1 MIVLVV
7 VTVEAFRQFDLVFAM
22 TSGGPGTTTQILP
35 LLIFRYN
42 FQFSQYGLASAASFI
57 LIIIATILAVAY
69 FVLMTRRTKQSRVA
83 SSATRAA
90 TKRAA

>member
-1 MIVLVV
+1 
-7 VTVEAFRQFDLVFAM
+7 M

-42 FQFSQYGLASAASFI
+42 FQFSQYGLASSASFI

-69 FVLMTRRTKQSRVA
+69 FVLMT
-83 SSATRAA
+83 
-90 TKRAA
+90 KRSPSKRIVKSVKMPEMAE